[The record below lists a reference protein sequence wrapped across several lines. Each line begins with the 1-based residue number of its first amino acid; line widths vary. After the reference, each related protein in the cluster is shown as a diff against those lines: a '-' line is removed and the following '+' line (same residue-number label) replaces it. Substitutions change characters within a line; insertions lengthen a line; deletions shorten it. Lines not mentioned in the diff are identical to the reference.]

1 MQFQNLIV
9 VADEFATSDRPFA
22 LARRLAAAG
31 NLSVQVVYGEL
42 DDGTRDGT
50 PGWRLQRRLDAHGL
64 SAATLSVVRSNEPEL
79 AVSEHLAGHEGSL
92 VLRGTS
98 AGGHEGGPLLDR
110 VAETI
115 MRQLA
120 HPLLLLGPRQV
131 NPRRDDQ
138 LSPITVRDGASELAS
153 LLSATESWTETFTN
167 IHAELVDVVPPD
179 PWPRMDVD
187 NIDRREA
194 GQGTDITELRTLD
207 LGAAILSHLDGRHD
221 AVVVVSSPRWPSTPS
236 HWWATARRLVRQLP
250 CPVLVVPVLDQPD
263 VTAPPH
269 WAATTRRS
277 DRPVTVAAGDPV

>member
-1 MQFQNLIV
+1 MQFHNLIV
-9 VADEFATSDRPFA
+9 VADEFTTSDRPFA

-64 SAATLSVVRSNEPEL
+64 SAATLSVVRSHEPEL

-98 AGGHEGGPLLDR
+98 AGGHDGGPLLDR

-138 LSPITVRDGASELAS
+138 LSPITVRDGVSELTS
-153 LLSATESWTETFTN
+153 LLAATESWTETFTN
-167 IHAELVDVVPPD
+167 IHAELVDVLPPD
-179 PWPRMDVD
+179 PWPRTDVD
-187 NIDRREA
+187 NLERHEA
-194 GQGTDITELRTLD
+194 VRART
-207 LGAAILSHLDGRHD
+207 SPSSGRSTS
-221 AVVVVSSPRWPSTPS
+221 APPSCRISTVAMTPS
-236 HWWATARRLVRQLP
+236 SWSPVHDGLRRRRTGGPRRADSCDSCRAR
-250 CPVLVVPVLDQPD
+250 CSSC
-263 VTAPPH
+263 
-269 WAATTRRS
+269 RS
-277 DRPVTVAAGDPV
+277 STSPT

>member
-9 VADEFATSDRPFA
+9 VADEFTTSDRPFA

-42 DDGTRDGT
+42 DGGTRDGT

-98 AGGHEGGPLLDR
+98 AGGHDGGPLLDR

-115 MRQLA
+115 MRRLA
-120 HPLLLLGPRQV
+120 QPLLLLGPRQV

-138 LSPITVRDGASELAS
+138 LSPITVRDGVSELAS
-153 LLSATESWTETFTN
+153 LGSATDSWTETFTN
-167 IHAELVDVVPPD
+167 THAELVDVLPPD
-179 PWPRMDVD
+179 PWPRTDVD
-187 NIDRREA
+187 NPDRRAAERN
-194 GQGTDITELRTLD
+194 TDITELRTLD
-207 LGAAILSHLDGRHD
+207 LDAAILSHLDGRHD

-236 HWWATARRLVRQLP
+236 HWWATTRRLVRHLP
-250 CPVLVVPVLDQPD
+250 CPVLVVPILDQPD
-263 VTAPPH
+263 MTAPPH

-277 DRPVTVAAGDPV
+277 DRPVTVAAGEPV